1 MGNSISSPGNDD
13 KRSQST
19 EADTEAEEDAAKLVK
34 DIEDTYKA
42 ASDFYGNL
50 LCCLCMFNN
59 LCCLTWLLSIGVVC
73 FTVFLIVGV
82 VFLITDAGK
91 YTHMVISTVY
101 IIDLMSFWFLFHIF

>member
-13 KRSQST
+13 KKSQST

-73 FTVFLIVGV
+73 FAVFLIVGV
-82 VFLITDAGK
+82 VFLITDAGIR
-91 YTHMVISTVY
+91 TRMAISAVH
-101 IIDLMSFWFLFHIF
+101 IVNLMSFGFSLL